1 MSTPVLERVRRP
13 PRRPVSTLGRD
24 RGALVMG
31 ASYRALAVVRSL
43 GRRGIPVCVLQSDEH
58 SLARRSRYATYDLD
72 LPGGTDPARRERLL
86 DLVARHGMEGWTA
99 IASNDEDAAL
109 LAREHAALSEHLTL
123 TVPSW
128 DVLRYAYDKRS
139 MHRLA
144 GAVGLEQPLTQ
155 FPRNDAEV
163 GMIDGPFPLIVKPAF
178 KAERNALTA
187 AKAWRADDRAALLR
201 RYREATAI
209 MDPATLMVQEYLPGD
224 EQLSYAALCSDG
236 EVLASLTARRTRQ
249 FPIDF
254 GKASTYVE
262 TIIDRSVELDA
273 RRLLEAMRFSG
284 IVEVE
289 FKRDQR
295 TGANKLLDV
304 NPRAWG
310 WQTLCGRAG
319 VDFPLL
325 LWLHVNGQS
334 LPRVESLPGVRWVR
348 MSFDLLAVARLMR
361 AGTLSPREYLR
372 SLRGPIEFAIF
383 ARDDPLPAVVDGPLL
398 LSIFAARHSRHAA
411 F

>member
-1 MSTPVLERVRRP
+1 
-13 PRRPVSTLGRD
+13 
-24 RGALVMG
+24 
-31 ASYRALAVVRSL
+31 
-43 GRRGIPVCVLQSDEH
+43 
-58 SLARRSRYATYDLD
+58 
-72 LPGGTDPARRERLL
+72 
-86 DLVARHGMEGWTA
+86 
-99 IASNDEDAAL
+99 
-109 LAREHAALSEHLTL
+109 
-123 TVPSW
+123 
-128 DVLRYAYDKRS
+128 
-139 MHRLA
+139 
-144 GAVGLEQPLTQ
+144 
-155 FPRNDAEV
+155 
-163 GMIDGPFPLIVKPAF
+163 MIDGPFPLIVKPAF

-224 EQLSYAALCSDG
+224 EQLSDAALCSDG

-295 TGANKLLDV
+295 SGANKLLDV

>member
-1 MSTPVLERVRRP
+1 
-13 PRRPVSTLGRD
+13 
-24 RGALVMG
+24 MG

-43 GRRGIPVCVLQSDEH
+43 GRRSIPVCVLQSDEH
-58 SLARRSRYATYDLD
+58 SLARRYRYATRDLE
-72 LPGGTDPARRERLL
+72 LPAGTDTARRQRLL
-86 DLVARHGMEGWTA
+86 DLVARHDMQGWTA
-99 IASNDEDAAL
+99 IATTDEDAAL

-128 DVLRYAYDKRS
+128 DILHYAYDKRS

-144 GAVGLEQPLTQ
+144 GAVGLEQPLTH
-155 FPRNDAEV
+155 FPLDDTEV
-163 GMIDGPFPLIVKPAF
+163 EAIEGPFPLIVKPAF
-178 KAERNALTA
+178 KAERNALTT
-187 AKAWRADDRAALLR
+187 AKAWRADDRAELLR
-201 RYREATAI
+201 RYREATAM
-209 MDPATLMVQEYLPGD
+209 MDPATVMVQEYLPGD
-224 EQLSYAALCSDG
+224 EQYSYAALCCDG

-262 TIIDRSVELDA
+262 TIVDGSVERDA
-273 RRLLEAMRFSG
+273 CRLLEAMRFSG

-289 FKRDQR
+289 FKRDRR

-310 WQTLCGRAG
+310 WQALCGRAG

-325 LWLHVNGQS
+325 LWLHVNGLS

-348 MSFDLLAVARLMR
+348 MSFDLLAAARMMR
-361 AGTLSPREYLR
+361 AGSLSLREYRR
-372 SLRGPIEFAIF
+372 SLRGPIEFAIL
-383 ARDDPLPAVVDGPLL
+383 ARDDPLPAVFDAPLL
-398 LSIFAARHSRHAA
+398 LSIFASRHAHHDGL
-411 F
+411 